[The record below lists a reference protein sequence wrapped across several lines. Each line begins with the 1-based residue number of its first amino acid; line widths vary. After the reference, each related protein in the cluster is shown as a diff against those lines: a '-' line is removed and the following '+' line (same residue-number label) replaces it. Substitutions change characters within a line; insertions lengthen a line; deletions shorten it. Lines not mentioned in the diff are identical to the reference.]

1 MLFTEELPIKFSE
14 DGVLL
19 YIKATPNASRN
30 RIGKVLD
37 GHLKIY
43 VTALPENGQANKV
56 VIELLS
62 EQLRINR
69 NNISIIQGLTNQYKV
84 VSIIGDKEMIV
95 QNLKIII

>member
-37 GHLKIY
+37 GQLKIY

-69 NNISIIQGLTNQYKV
+69 NSISIIQGLTNQYKV
-84 VSIIGDKEMIV
+84 VSIMGDKEMIV